1 MSIIA
6 TEFEGLG
13 IELND
18 ASTFVA
24 AIPYQFYA
32 ILALLLVPLIAFGKR
47 DFGPMAQSER
57 IAQHGLTEEQKAAGE
72 EVVVSDDKKV
82 SAWNMGLP
90 LIVLFVT
97 IFAMFFS
104 WGWPAEEVAGS
115 KIRVALTSGYFLAS
129 ITLGIMI
136 IKQKLMTFNDVF
148 DTFIGGIKKMAGILV
163 IIICAWGVGGVCGDL
178 GTSTFIVDSTI
189 DIIPASLVPAMLFLI
204 GSIISFA
211 TGTSWGTMAI
221 LLPLGIHMA
230 YGFGVSEYITIAAV
244 LSGSLFGDHCAPISD
259 TTVMSSMAAGCNHIE
274 HVKTQIPYA
283 LLAAVSAFIAY
294 LILGF
299 TELSAII
306 ALPIA
311 IAILVVLYMLA
322 VKVFHGEK
330 TS

>member
-1 MSIIA
+1 M
-6 TEFEGLG
+6 
-13 IELND
+13 
-18 ASTFVA
+18 
-24 AIPYQFYA
+24 
-32 ILALLLVPLIAFGKR
+32 
-47 DFGPMAQSER
+47 
-57 IAQHGLTEEQKAAGE
+57 
-72 EVVVSDDKKV
+72 
-82 SAWNMGLP
+82 
-90 LIVLFVT
+90 
-97 IFAMFFS
+97 
-104 WGWPAEEVAGS
+104 
-115 KIRVALTSGYFLAS
+115 
-129 ITLGIMI
+129 
-136 IKQKLMTFNDVF
+136 
-148 DTFIGGIKKMAGILV
+148 
-163 IIICAWGVGGVCGDL
+163 
-178 GTSTFIVDSTI
+178 
-189 DIIPASLVPAMLFLI
+189 
-204 GSIISFA
+204 
-211 TGTSWGTMAI
+211 
-221 LLPLGIHMA
+221 LPLGIHMA